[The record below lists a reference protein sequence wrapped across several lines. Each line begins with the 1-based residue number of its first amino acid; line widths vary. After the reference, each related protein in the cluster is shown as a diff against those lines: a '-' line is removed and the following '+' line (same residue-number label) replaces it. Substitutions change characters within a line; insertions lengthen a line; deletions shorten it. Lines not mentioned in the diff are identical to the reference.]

1 MAIMTPEG
9 RRRVRAG
16 KPDAAADHRSPDAAA
31 PAADPLEGAE
41 FLLWDTE
48 RKLAS
53 LPMLLESLLFVADQP
68 VSVGDLA
75 RVLDLPRPAVER
87 ALKDLDQSLA
97 GRGLRLQR
105 VGSQAQLVTAP
116 EAAAFI
122 QRFLGLE
129 STARLSRP
137 ALETL
142 SIIAYRQPATRP
154 EIEALRGVNTEGAVR
169 TLLARGL
176 VAPLGRR
183 DTVGQPVE
191 YGTTFQFLEYFGIS
205 GLHELPPLTQGLAA
219 DEVQSTDLDSPLA
232 AEGAVVEEQEGVPA
246 ATGQVASEAA
256 GAESASTASE
266 VGV

>member
-1 MAIMTPEG
+1 MAIMTQEG

-16 KPDAAADHRSPDAAA
+16 KPDTAAEDLPLAGASPAG
-31 PAADPLEGAE
+31 ADPLEGAE
-41 FLLWDTE
+41 FLLWDAD
-48 RKLAS
+48 RKVAS

-68 VSVGDLA
+68 VAVGDLA

-87 ALKDLDQSLA
+87 ALKELDHSLA

-105 VGSQAQLVTAP
+105 VGSQVQLVTAP

-129 STARLSRP
+129 STARLSRA

-154 EIEALRGVNTEGAVR
+154 EIEALRGVNAEGAVR

-191 YGTTFQFLEYFGIS
+191 YGTTFQFLEYFGIG
-205 GLHELPPLTQGLAA
+205 GLHELPPLERGRAA
-219 DEVQSTDLDSPLA
+219 DEAPAEVSDLPGAAAVIAVEHDLA
-232 AEGAVVEEQEGVPA
+232 EVIEAGSASAPA
-246 ATGQVASEAA
+246 AAAA
-256 GAESASTASE
+256 GA
-266 VGV
+266 

>member
-9 RRRVRAG
+9 RRRVRVG
-16 KPDAAADHRSPDAAA
+16 KPDAAAEDRPPAAAA
-31 PAADPLEGAE
+31 PDPLEGAE

-75 RVLDLPRPAVER
+75 RVLDLSRPAVDR

-105 VGSQAQLVTAP
+105 VGNQAQLVTAP

-154 EIEALRGVNTEGAVR
+154 EIEALRGVNAEGAVR

-205 GLHELPPLTQGLAA
+205 GLHELPPLTQVLVT
-219 DEVQSTDLDSPLA
+219 DEAESEDLDPPMSA
-232 AEGAVVEEQEGVPA
+232 DGAGAEETGSAPA
-246 ATGQVASEAA
+246 AIAEVALEAA
-256 GAESASTASE
+256 GAEAAPAASE
-266 VGV
+266 AGA

>member
-1 MAIMTPEG
+1 MAIMTQEG
-9 RRRVRAG
+9 RRHLRAG
-16 KPDAAADHRSPDAAA
+16 KPADIPEDQRPPVDGPAAVPSAAVA
-31 PAADPLEGAE
+31 VDADPLEHAE
-41 FLLWDTE
+41 VLLWDAD

-68 VSVGDLA
+68 VSIGDLA
-75 RVLDLPRPAVER
+75 RVLDLPRPVVDR
-87 ALKDLDQSLA
+87 ALKDLDQGLA

-105 VGSQAQLVTAP
+105 VGSQVQLVTAP
-116 EAAAFI
+116 EAAAFV

-129 STARLSRP
+129 STARLSRA

-154 EIEALRGVNTEGAVR
+154 EIEALRGVNAEGAVR

-191 YGTTFQFLEYFGIS
+191 YGQ
-205 GLHELPPLTQGLAA
+205 PLFIIG
-219 DEVQSTDLDSPLA
+219 
-232 AEGAVVEEQEGVPA
+232 
-246 ATGQVASEAA
+246 
-256 GAESASTASE
+256 
-266 VGV
+266 